1 MLAMKY
7 VYGDYQDSSRHI
19 MFVLVCFISAILAVK
34 EYNIITQKEGIKRLR
49 DYSTEKNN
57 LLAEK
62 NKMLTVTMNNEIRI
76 ATLSERNRIA
86 REIHDNVGHM
96 LSRAILQLGAIM
108 TVYRKD
114 TIYDN
119 LVPIKY
125 SLDTAMNNIRE
136 SVHDLHKDGFNVKE
150 TAESILSALGNYDI
164 DPDFEAEIEALMEK
178 KHYDMVFTVNYF
190 ALISNTCQ
198 KMGVK
203 YVSWTCDNP
212 LISMYH
218 ISVFNDCNYI
228 FTFDKTN
235 YLEFKE
241 MGVKHIWYLPLA
253 VDVDRIDMILQKSE
267 DSVKYRGDI
276 AFVGSLYERNSY
288 DKIKNRL
295 PEYLRGY
302 FDAVM
307 EAQLNISGANIVEP
321 MLTTNILEQLQE
333 YFQLEKSEGSF
344 SDLGLIFQ
352 TTVLGFK
359 IAEIERRRALI
370 ELSKHYRVNVY
381 SNSDVSDLLRI
392 QYCGSVDYWSE
403 MPKVFRMS
411 KINLNFTIP
420 NIKSGIPLRIWDV
433 LGCGGFLLTNYQ
445 AEIPYYF
452 KEGEDLVCFD
462 GLEDLCEKVGYY
474 LEHEEERKRI
484 AWNGYHKVREKHSY
498 IERIH
503 TILDT
508 VAGEDAK

>member
-1 MLAMKY
+1 M
-7 VYGDYQDSSRHI
+7 HI
-19 MFVLVCFISAILAVK
+19 LMYRWKA
-34 EYNIITQKEGIKRLR
+34 YNYR
-49 DYSTEKNN
+49 DIEQTFLLLGHTVDNIEQELGSYDVSPEFERVIEEK
-57 LLAEK
+57 
-62 NKMLTVTMNNEIRI
+62 IRG
-76 ATLSERNRIA
+76 T
-86 REIHDNVGHM
+86 
-96 LSRAILQLGAIM
+96 
-108 TVYRKD
+108 
-114 TIYDN
+114 
-119 LVPIKY
+119 
-125 SLDTAMNNIRE
+125 
-136 SVHDLHKDGFNVKE
+136 
-150 TAESILSALGNYDI
+150 
-164 DPDFEAEIEALMEK
+164 
-178 KHYDMVFTVNYF
+178 HYDMVFTVNYF
-190 ALISNTCQ
+190 PLISNVCERT
-198 KMGVK
+198 GVK

-218 ISVFNDCNYI
+218 ESVFHDCNYI

-235 YLEFKE
+235 YLEFRG

-253 VDVDRIDMILQKSE
+253 VDTERMDALLGVPEEVGRWKVAQDPEMQ
-267 DSVKYRGDI
+267 KYRGDV

>member
-1 MLAMKY
+1 M
-7 VYGDYQDSSRHI
+7 HI
-19 MFVLVCFISAILAVK
+19 LMYRWKA
-34 EYNIITQKEGIKRLR
+34 YNYR
-49 DYSTEKNN
+49 DIEQTFLLLGHTVDNIEQELGSYDVSPEFERVIEEK
-57 LLAEK
+57 
-62 NKMLTVTMNNEIRI
+62 IRG
-76 ATLSERNRIA
+76 T
-86 REIHDNVGHM
+86 
-96 LSRAILQLGAIM
+96 
-108 TVYRKD
+108 
-114 TIYDN
+114 
-119 LVPIKY
+119 
-125 SLDTAMNNIRE
+125 
-136 SVHDLHKDGFNVKE
+136 
-150 TAESILSALGNYDI
+150 
-164 DPDFEAEIEALMEK
+164 
-178 KHYDMVFTVNYF
+178 HYDMVFTVNYF
-190 ALISNTCQ
+190 PLISNVCERT
-198 KMGVK
+198 GVN

-218 ISVFNDCNYI
+218 ESVFHACNYI

-235 YLEFKE
+235 YLEFRG

-253 VDVDRIDMILQKSE
+253 VDTERIDALLGAPEETGRRKAAQDPEMQ
-267 DSVKYRGDI
+267 KYRGDV

-288 DKIKNRL
+288 DKIKSRL

-370 ELSKHYRVNVY
+370 ELSKHYKVNVY

-484 AWNGYHKVREKHSY
+484 AWNGYRKVREKHSY
-498 IERIH
+498 IERIR

>member
-1 MLAMKY
+1 M
-7 VYGDYQDSSRHI
+7 HI
-19 MFVLVCFISAILAVK
+19 LMYRWKA
-34 EYNIITQKEGIKRLR
+34 YNYR
-49 DYSTEKNN
+49 DIEQTFLLLGYTVDNIEQELGSYDVSPEFERVIEEK
-57 LLAEK
+57 
-62 NKMLTVTMNNEIRI
+62 IRG
-76 ATLSERNRIA
+76 T
-86 REIHDNVGHM
+86 
-96 LSRAILQLGAIM
+96 
-108 TVYRKD
+108 
-114 TIYDN
+114 
-119 LVPIKY
+119 
-125 SLDTAMNNIRE
+125 
-136 SVHDLHKDGFNVKE
+136 
-150 TAESILSALGNYDI
+150 
-164 DPDFEAEIEALMEK
+164 
-178 KHYDMVFTVNYF
+178 HYDMVFTVNYF
-190 ALISNTCQ
+190 PLISNVCERT
-198 KMGVK
+198 GVK

-218 ISVFNDCNYI
+218 ESVFHACNYI

-235 YLEFKE
+235 YLEFRG

-253 VDVDRIDMILQKSE
+253 VDTERMDALLGAPEKPERRNATQDSE
-267 DSVKYRGDI
+267 MRKYRGDV

-462 GLEDLCEKVGYY
+462 SLEDLCEKVGYY

-484 AWNGYHKVREKHSY
+484 AWNGYRKVREKHSY
-498 IERIH
+498 IERIR

-508 VAGEDAK
+508 VACEDAK

>member
-1 MLAMKY
+1 M
-7 VYGDYQDSSRHI
+7 HI
-19 MFVLVCFISAILAVK
+19 LMYRWKA
-34 EYNIITQKEGIKRLR
+34 YNYR
-49 DYSTEKNN
+49 DIEQTFLLLGHTVDNIEQELGSYDVSPEFERVIEEK
-57 LLAEK
+57 
-62 NKMLTVTMNNEIRI
+62 IRG
-76 ATLSERNRIA
+76 T
-86 REIHDNVGHM
+86 
-96 LSRAILQLGAIM
+96 
-108 TVYRKD
+108 
-114 TIYDN
+114 
-119 LVPIKY
+119 
-125 SLDTAMNNIRE
+125 
-136 SVHDLHKDGFNVKE
+136 
-150 TAESILSALGNYDI
+150 
-164 DPDFEAEIEALMEK
+164 
-178 KHYDMVFTVNYF
+178 HYDMVFTVNYF
-190 ALISNTCQ
+190 PLISNVCERT
-198 KMGVK
+198 GVK

-218 ISVFNDCNYI
+218 ESVFHACNYI

-235 YLEFKE
+235 YLEFRG

-253 VDVDRIDMILQKSE
+253 VDTERMDALLGAPEKPERRNATQDSE
-267 DSVKYRGDI
+267 MRKYRGDV

-392 QYCGSVDYWSE
+392 QYCGSVDYRSE

>member
-1 MLAMKY
+1 M
-7 VYGDYQDSSRHI
+7 HI
-19 MFVLVCFISAILAVK
+19 LMYRWKA
-34 EYNIITQKEGIKRLR
+34 YNYR
-49 DYSTEKNN
+49 DIEQTFLLLGHTVDNIEQELGSYDVSPEFERVIEEK
-57 LLAEK
+57 
-62 NKMLTVTMNNEIRI
+62 IRG
-76 ATLSERNRIA
+76 T
-86 REIHDNVGHM
+86 
-96 LSRAILQLGAIM
+96 
-108 TVYRKD
+108 
-114 TIYDN
+114 
-119 LVPIKY
+119 
-125 SLDTAMNNIRE
+125 
-136 SVHDLHKDGFNVKE
+136 
-150 TAESILSALGNYDI
+150 
-164 DPDFEAEIEALMEK
+164 
-178 KHYDMVFTVNYF
+178 HYDMVFTVNYF
-190 ALISNTCQ
+190 PLISNVCERT
-198 KMGVK
+198 GVK

-218 ISVFNDCNYI
+218 ESVFHACNYI

-235 YLEFKE
+235 YLEFRG

-253 VDVDRIDMILQKSE
+253 VDTERMDALLGAPEEAGRWKAAQDPEMR
-267 DSVKYRGDI
+267 KYRGDV

-462 GLEDLCEKVGYY
+462 SLEDLCEKVGYY

-484 AWNGYHKVREKHSY
+484 AWNGYRKVREKHSY

>member
-1 MLAMKY
+1 M
-7 VYGDYQDSSRHI
+7 HI
-19 MFVLVCFISAILAVK
+19 LMYRWKA
-34 EYNIITQKEGIKRLR
+34 YNYR
-49 DYSTEKNN
+49 DIEQTFLLLGYTVDNIEQELGSYDVSPEFERVIEEK
-57 LLAEK
+57 
-62 NKMLTVTMNNEIRI
+62 IRG
-76 ATLSERNRIA
+76 T
-86 REIHDNVGHM
+86 
-96 LSRAILQLGAIM
+96 
-108 TVYRKD
+108 
-114 TIYDN
+114 
-119 LVPIKY
+119 
-125 SLDTAMNNIRE
+125 
-136 SVHDLHKDGFNVKE
+136 
-150 TAESILSALGNYDI
+150 
-164 DPDFEAEIEALMEK
+164 
-178 KHYDMVFTVNYF
+178 HYDMVFTVNYF
-190 ALISNTCQ
+190 PLISNVCERT
-198 KMGVK
+198 GVK

-218 ISVFNDCNYI
+218 ESVFHDCNYI

-235 YLEFKE
+235 YLEFRG

-253 VDVDRIDMILQKSE
+253 VDTERMDALLGAPEEVRTAGAAHEGMKTAGTVPEEIGTAESVPAEIGKAGRRKAAQDSE
-267 DSVKYRGDI
+267 MRKYRGDV

-370 ELSKHYRVNVY
+370 ELSKHYKVNVY

-462 GLEDLCEKVGYY
+462 SLEDLCEKVGYY

-484 AWNGYHKVREKHSY
+484 AWNGYRKVREKHSY

>member
-1 MLAMKY
+1 M
-7 VYGDYQDSSRHI
+7 HI
-19 MFVLVCFISAILAVK
+19 LMYRWKA
-34 EYNIITQKEGIKRLR
+34 YNYR
-49 DYSTEKNN
+49 DIEQTFLLLGHTVDNIEQELGSYDVSPEFERVIEEK
-57 LLAEK
+57 
-62 NKMLTVTMNNEIRI
+62 IRG
-76 ATLSERNRIA
+76 T
-86 REIHDNVGHM
+86 
-96 LSRAILQLGAIM
+96 
-108 TVYRKD
+108 
-114 TIYDN
+114 
-119 LVPIKY
+119 
-125 SLDTAMNNIRE
+125 
-136 SVHDLHKDGFNVKE
+136 
-150 TAESILSALGNYDI
+150 
-164 DPDFEAEIEALMEK
+164 
-178 KHYDMVFTVNYF
+178 HYDMVFTVNYF
-190 ALISNTCQ
+190 PLISNVCERT
-198 KMGVK
+198 GVN

-218 ISVFNDCNYI
+218 ESVFHACNYI

-235 YLEFKE
+235 YLEFRG

-253 VDVDRIDMILQKSE
+253 VDTERMDALLGAPEEAGRWKAAQDPEMQ
-267 DSVKYRGDI
+267 KYRGDV

-370 ELSKHYRVNVY
+370 ELSKHYKVNVY

-508 VAGEDAK
+508 VAGEDAPGT

>member
-1 MLAMKY
+1 M
-7 VYGDYQDSSRHI
+7 HI
-19 MFVLVCFISAILAVK
+19 LMYRWKA
-34 EYNIITQKEGIKRLR
+34 YNYR
-49 DYSTEKNN
+49 DIEQTFLLLGYTVDNIEQELGSYDVSPEFERVIEEK
-57 LLAEK
+57 
-62 NKMLTVTMNNEIRI
+62 IRG
-76 ATLSERNRIA
+76 T
-86 REIHDNVGHM
+86 
-96 LSRAILQLGAIM
+96 
-108 TVYRKD
+108 
-114 TIYDN
+114 
-119 LVPIKY
+119 
-125 SLDTAMNNIRE
+125 
-136 SVHDLHKDGFNVKE
+136 
-150 TAESILSALGNYDI
+150 
-164 DPDFEAEIEALMEK
+164 
-178 KHYDMVFTVNYF
+178 HYDMVFTVNYF
-190 ALISNTCQ
+190 PLISNVCERT
-198 KMGVK
+198 GVK

-218 ISVFNDCNYI
+218 ESVFHDCNYI

-235 YLEFKE
+235 YLEFRG

-253 VDVDRIDMILQKSE
+253 VDTERMDALLGAPEKPERRNATQDSE
-267 DSVKYRGDI
+267 MRKYRGDV

-333 YFQLEKSEGSF
+333 YFQLEKSDGSF

-370 ELSKHYRVNVY
+370 ELSKHYKVNVY

-484 AWNGYHKVREKHSY
+484 AWNGYRKVREKHSY
-498 IERIH
+498 IERIR

-508 VAGEDAK
+508 VACEDAK

>member
-1 MLAMKY
+1 M
-7 VYGDYQDSSRHI
+7 HI
-19 MFVLVCFISAILAVK
+19 LMYRWKA
-34 EYNIITQKEGIKRLR
+34 YNYR
-49 DYSTEKNN
+49 DIEQTFLLLGHTVDNIEQELGSYDVSPEFERVIEEK
-57 LLAEK
+57 
-62 NKMLTVTMNNEIRI
+62 IRG
-76 ATLSERNRIA
+76 T
-86 REIHDNVGHM
+86 
-96 LSRAILQLGAIM
+96 
-108 TVYRKD
+108 
-114 TIYDN
+114 
-119 LVPIKY
+119 
-125 SLDTAMNNIRE
+125 
-136 SVHDLHKDGFNVKE
+136 
-150 TAESILSALGNYDI
+150 
-164 DPDFEAEIEALMEK
+164 
-178 KHYDMVFTVNYF
+178 HYDMVFTVNYF
-190 ALISNTCQ
+190 PVISNVCERT
-198 KMGVK
+198 GVK

-218 ISVFNDCNYI
+218 ESVFHDCNYI

-235 YLEFKE
+235 YLEFRG

-253 VDVDRIDMILQKSE
+253 VDTERMDALLGAPEKAGRRKAAQDPEMQ
-267 DSVKYRGDI
+267 KYRGDV

-474 LEHEEERKRI
+474 VEHEEERKRI

>member
-1 MLAMKY
+1 M
-7 VYGDYQDSSRHI
+7 HI
-19 MFVLVCFISAILAVK
+19 LMYRWKA
-34 EYNIITQKEGIKRLR
+34 YNYR
-49 DYSTEKNN
+49 DIEQTFLLLGHTVDNIEQELGSYDVSPEFERVIEEK
-57 LLAEK
+57 
-62 NKMLTVTMNNEIRI
+62 IRG
-76 ATLSERNRIA
+76 T
-86 REIHDNVGHM
+86 
-96 LSRAILQLGAIM
+96 
-108 TVYRKD
+108 
-114 TIYDN
+114 
-119 LVPIKY
+119 
-125 SLDTAMNNIRE
+125 
-136 SVHDLHKDGFNVKE
+136 
-150 TAESILSALGNYDI
+150 
-164 DPDFEAEIEALMEK
+164 
-178 KHYDMVFTVNYF
+178 HYDMVFTVNYF
-190 ALISNTCQ
+190 PLISNVCERT
-198 KMGVK
+198 GVK
-203 YVSWTCDNP
+203 YISWTCDNP

-218 ISVFNDCNYI
+218 ESVFHACNYI

-235 YLEFKE
+235 YLEFRG

-253 VDVDRIDMILQKSE
+253 VDTERMDALLGAPEEAGRWKAAQDPEMR
-267 DSVKYRGDI
+267 KYRGDV

-321 MLTTNILEQLQE
+321 MLTTNIPEQLQE

-370 ELSKHYRVNVY
+370 ELSKHYKVNVY
-381 SNSDVSDLLRI
+381 SNSDVSDLLQI

>member
-1 MLAMKY
+1 M
-7 VYGDYQDSSRHI
+7 HI
-19 MFVLVCFISAILAVK
+19 LMYRWKA
-34 EYNIITQKEGIKRLR
+34 YNYR
-49 DYSTEKNN
+49 DIEQTFLLLGHTVDNIEQELGSYDVSPEFERVIEEK
-57 LLAEK
+57 
-62 NKMLTVTMNNEIRI
+62 IRG
-76 ATLSERNRIA
+76 T
-86 REIHDNVGHM
+86 
-96 LSRAILQLGAIM
+96 
-108 TVYRKD
+108 
-114 TIYDN
+114 
-119 LVPIKY
+119 
-125 SLDTAMNNIRE
+125 
-136 SVHDLHKDGFNVKE
+136 
-150 TAESILSALGNYDI
+150 
-164 DPDFEAEIEALMEK
+164 
-178 KHYDMVFTVNYF
+178 HYDMVFTVNYF
-190 ALISNTCQ
+190 PLISNVCERT
-198 KMGVK
+198 GVK

-218 ISVFNDCNYI
+218 ESVFHACNYI

-235 YLEFKE
+235 YLEFRG

-253 VDVDRIDMILQKSE
+253 VDTERMDALLGAPEKPERRNATQDSE
-267 DSVKYRGDI
+267 MRKYRGDV

-420 NIKSGIPLRIWDV
+420 KIKSGIPLRIWDV

-462 GLEDLCEKVGYY
+462 SLEDLCEKVGYY

-484 AWNGYHKVREKHSY
+484 AWNGYRKVREKHSY
-498 IERIH
+498 IERIR

-508 VAGEDAK
+508 VACEDAK

>member
-1 MLAMKY
+1 M
-7 VYGDYQDSSRHI
+7 HI
-19 MFVLVCFISAILAVK
+19 LMYRWKA
-34 EYNIITQKEGIKRLR
+34 YNYR
-49 DYSTEKNN
+49 DIEQTFLLLGHTVDNIEQELGSYDVSPEFERVIEEK
-57 LLAEK
+57 
-62 NKMLTVTMNNEIRI
+62 IRG
-76 ATLSERNRIA
+76 T
-86 REIHDNVGHM
+86 
-96 LSRAILQLGAIM
+96 
-108 TVYRKD
+108 
-114 TIYDN
+114 
-119 LVPIKY
+119 
-125 SLDTAMNNIRE
+125 
-136 SVHDLHKDGFNVKE
+136 
-150 TAESILSALGNYDI
+150 
-164 DPDFEAEIEALMEK
+164 
-178 KHYDMVFTVNYF
+178 HYDMVFTVNYF
-190 ALISNTCQ
+190 PLISNVCERT
-198 KMGVK
+198 GVK

-218 ISVFNDCNYI
+218 ESVFHACNYI

-235 YLEFKE
+235 YLEFRG

-253 VDVDRIDMILQKSE
+253 VDTERMDALLGAPEKPERRNATQDSE
-267 DSVKYRGDI
+267 MRKYRGDV

-433 LGCGGFLLTNYQ
+433 LGYGGFLLTNYQ

-462 GLEDLCEKVGYY
+462 SLEDLCEKVGYY

-484 AWNGYHKVREKHSY
+484 AWNGYRKVREKHSY
-498 IERIH
+498 IERIR

-508 VAGEDAK
+508 VACEDAK

>member
-1 MLAMKY
+1 M
-7 VYGDYQDSSRHI
+7 HI
-19 MFVLVCFISAILAVK
+19 LMYRWKA
-34 EYNIITQKEGIKRLR
+34 YNYR
-49 DYSTEKNN
+49 DIEQTFLLLGHTVDNIEQELGSYDVSPEFERVIEEK
-57 LLAEK
+57 
-62 NKMLTVTMNNEIRI
+62 IRG
-76 ATLSERNRIA
+76 T
-86 REIHDNVGHM
+86 
-96 LSRAILQLGAIM
+96 
-108 TVYRKD
+108 
-114 TIYDN
+114 
-119 LVPIKY
+119 
-125 SLDTAMNNIRE
+125 
-136 SVHDLHKDGFNVKE
+136 
-150 TAESILSALGNYDI
+150 
-164 DPDFEAEIEALMEK
+164 
-178 KHYDMVFTVNYF
+178 HYDMVFTVNYF
-190 ALISNTCQ
+190 PLISNVCERT
-198 KMGVK
+198 GVK

-218 ISVFNDCNYI
+218 ESVFHACNYI

-235 YLEFKE
+235 YLEFRG

-253 VDVDRIDMILQKSE
+253 VDTERMDALLGAPEKPERRNATQDSE
-267 DSVKYRGDI
+267 MRKYRGDV

-420 NIKSGIPLRIWDV
+420 NIKSGSPLRIGDV

>member
-1 MLAMKY
+1 M
-7 VYGDYQDSSRHI
+7 HI
-19 MFVLVCFISAILAVK
+19 LMYRWKA
-34 EYNIITQKEGIKRLR
+34 YNYR
-49 DYSTEKNN
+49 DIEQTFLLLGYTVDNIEQELGSYDVSPEFERVIEEK
-57 LLAEK
+57 
-62 NKMLTVTMNNEIRI
+62 IRG
-76 ATLSERNRIA
+76 T
-86 REIHDNVGHM
+86 
-96 LSRAILQLGAIM
+96 
-108 TVYRKD
+108 
-114 TIYDN
+114 
-119 LVPIKY
+119 
-125 SLDTAMNNIRE
+125 
-136 SVHDLHKDGFNVKE
+136 
-150 TAESILSALGNYDI
+150 
-164 DPDFEAEIEALMEK
+164 
-178 KHYDMVFTVNYF
+178 HYDMVFTVNYF
-190 ALISNTCQ
+190 PLISNVCERT
-198 KMGVK
+198 GVK

-218 ISVFNDCNYI
+218 ESVFHDCNYI

-235 YLEFKE
+235 YLEFRG

-253 VDVDRIDMILQKSE
+253 VDTERMDALLGAPEEVRTAGAAHEGMKTAGTVPEEIGTAESVPAEIGKAGRRKAAQDSE
-267 DSVKYRGDI
+267 MRKYRGDV

-321 MLTTNILEQLQE
+321 MLTMNILEQLQE

-462 GLEDLCEKVGYY
+462 SLEDLCEKVGYY

-484 AWNGYHKVREKHSY
+484 AWNGYRKVREKHSY
-498 IERIH
+498 IERIR

-508 VAGEDAK
+508 VACEDAK

>member
-1 MLAMKY
+1 M
-7 VYGDYQDSSRHI
+7 HI
-19 MFVLVCFISAILAVK
+19 LMYRWKA
-34 EYNIITQKEGIKRLR
+34 YNYR
-49 DYSTEKNN
+49 DIEQTFLLLGHTVDNIEQELGSYDVSPEFERVIEEK
-57 LLAEK
+57 
-62 NKMLTVTMNNEIRI
+62 IRG
-76 ATLSERNRIA
+76 T
-86 REIHDNVGHM
+86 
-96 LSRAILQLGAIM
+96 
-108 TVYRKD
+108 
-114 TIYDN
+114 
-119 LVPIKY
+119 
-125 SLDTAMNNIRE
+125 
-136 SVHDLHKDGFNVKE
+136 
-150 TAESILSALGNYDI
+150 
-164 DPDFEAEIEALMEK
+164 
-178 KHYDMVFTVNYF
+178 HYDMVFTVNYF
-190 ALISNTCQ
+190 PLISNVCERT
-198 KMGVK
+198 GVK

-218 ISVFNDCNYI
+218 ESVFHACNYI

-235 YLEFKE
+235 YLEFRG

-253 VDVDRIDMILQKSE
+253 VDTERMDALLGAPEKPERRNATQDSE
-267 DSVKYRGDI
+267 MRKYRGDV

-370 ELSKHYRVNVY
+370 ELSKHYKVNVY

-445 AEIPYYF
+445 AEIPNYF
-452 KEGEDLVCFD
+452 QEGEDLVCFD

-484 AWNGYHKVREKHSY
+484 AWNGYRKVREKHSY

-508 VAGEDAK
+508 VACEDAK

>member
-1 MLAMKY
+1 M
-7 VYGDYQDSSRHI
+7 HI
-19 MFVLVCFISAILAVK
+19 LMYRWKA
-34 EYNIITQKEGIKRLR
+34 YNYR
-49 DYSTEKNN
+49 DIEQTFLLLGHTVDNIEQELGSYDVSPEFERVIEEK
-57 LLAEK
+57 
-62 NKMLTVTMNNEIRI
+62 IRG
-76 ATLSERNRIA
+76 T
-86 REIHDNVGHM
+86 
-96 LSRAILQLGAIM
+96 
-108 TVYRKD
+108 
-114 TIYDN
+114 
-119 LVPIKY
+119 
-125 SLDTAMNNIRE
+125 
-136 SVHDLHKDGFNVKE
+136 
-150 TAESILSALGNYDI
+150 
-164 DPDFEAEIEALMEK
+164 
-178 KHYDMVFTVNYF
+178 HYDMVFTVNYF
-190 ALISNTCQ
+190 PLISNVCERT
-198 KMGVK
+198 GVK

-218 ISVFNDCNYI
+218 ESVFHDCNYI

-235 YLEFKE
+235 YLEFRE

-253 VDVDRIDMILQKSE
+253 VDTERMDALLGVPEEVGRWKVAQDPEMQ
-267 DSVKYRGDI
+267 KYRGDV

-403 MPKVFRMS
+403 MPKVFRRS
-411 KINLNFTIP
+411 KINLNFAIP

-484 AWNGYHKVREKHSY
+484 AWNGYRKVREKHSY
-498 IERIH
+498 IERIR

>member
-1 MLAMKY
+1 M
-7 VYGDYQDSSRHI
+7 HI
-19 MFVLVCFISAILAVK
+19 LMYRWKA
-34 EYNIITQKEGIKRLR
+34 YNYR
-49 DYSTEKNN
+49 DIEQTFLLLGHTVDNIEQELGSYDVSPEFERVIEEK
-57 LLAEK
+57 
-62 NKMLTVTMNNEIRI
+62 IRG
-76 ATLSERNRIA
+76 T
-86 REIHDNVGHM
+86 
-96 LSRAILQLGAIM
+96 
-108 TVYRKD
+108 
-114 TIYDN
+114 
-119 LVPIKY
+119 
-125 SLDTAMNNIRE
+125 
-136 SVHDLHKDGFNVKE
+136 
-150 TAESILSALGNYDI
+150 
-164 DPDFEAEIEALMEK
+164 
-178 KHYDMVFTVNYF
+178 HYDMVFTVNYF
-190 ALISNTCQ
+190 PLISNVCERT
-198 KMGVK
+198 GVK

-218 ISVFNDCNYI
+218 ESVFHACNYI

-235 YLEFKE
+235 YLEFRG

-253 VDVDRIDMILQKSE
+253 VDTERMDALLGAPEKPERRNATQDSE
-267 DSVKYRGDI
+267 MRKYRGDV

-370 ELSKHYRVNVY
+370 ELSKHYKVNVY

-462 GLEDLCEKVGYY
+462 SLEDLCEKVGYY

>member
-1 MLAMKY
+1 M
-7 VYGDYQDSSRHI
+7 HI
-19 MFVLVCFISAILAVK
+19 LMYRWKA
-34 EYNIITQKEGIKRLR
+34 YNYR
-49 DYSTEKNN
+49 DIEQTFLLLGHTVDNIEQELGSYDVSPEFERVIEEK
-57 LLAEK
+57 
-62 NKMLTVTMNNEIRI
+62 IRG
-76 ATLSERNRIA
+76 T
-86 REIHDNVGHM
+86 
-96 LSRAILQLGAIM
+96 
-108 TVYRKD
+108 
-114 TIYDN
+114 
-119 LVPIKY
+119 
-125 SLDTAMNNIRE
+125 
-136 SVHDLHKDGFNVKE
+136 
-150 TAESILSALGNYDI
+150 
-164 DPDFEAEIEALMEK
+164 
-178 KHYDMVFTVNYF
+178 HYDMVFTVNYF
-190 ALISNTCQ
+190 PLISNVCERT
-198 KMGVK
+198 GVK

-218 ISVFNDCNYI
+218 ESVFHDCNYI

-235 YLEFKE
+235 YLEFRG

-253 VDVDRIDMILQKSE
+253 VDTERMDALLGAPEEAGRWKAAQDPEMQ
-267 DSVKYRGDI
+267 KYRGDV

-452 KEGEDLVCFD
+452 NEGEDLVCFD

-498 IERIH
+498 IERIR

>member
-1 MLAMKY
+1 M
-7 VYGDYQDSSRHI
+7 HI
-19 MFVLVCFISAILAVK
+19 LMYRWKA
-34 EYNIITQKEGIKRLR
+34 YNYR
-49 DYSTEKNN
+49 DIEQTFLLLGHTVDNIEQELGSYDVSPEFERVIEEK
-57 LLAEK
+57 
-62 NKMLTVTMNNEIRI
+62 IRG
-76 ATLSERNRIA
+76 T
-86 REIHDNVGHM
+86 
-96 LSRAILQLGAIM
+96 
-108 TVYRKD
+108 
-114 TIYDN
+114 
-119 LVPIKY
+119 
-125 SLDTAMNNIRE
+125 
-136 SVHDLHKDGFNVKE
+136 
-150 TAESILSALGNYDI
+150 
-164 DPDFEAEIEALMEK
+164 
-178 KHYDMVFTVNYF
+178 HYDMVFTVNYF
-190 ALISNTCQ
+190 PLISNVCERT
-198 KMGVK
+198 GVK
-203 YVSWTCDNP
+203 YISWTCDNP

-218 ISVFNDCNYI
+218 ESVFHACNYI

-235 YLEFKE
+235 YLEFRG

-253 VDVDRIDMILQKSE
+253 VDTERMDALLGAPEEAGRWKAAQDPEMR
-267 DSVKYRGDI
+267 KYRGDV

-462 GLEDLCEKVGYY
+462 SLEDLCEKVGYY

-484 AWNGYHKVREKHSY
+484 AWNGYRKVREKHSY

>member
-1 MLAMKY
+1 M
-7 VYGDYQDSSRHI
+7 HI
-19 MFVLVCFISAILAVK
+19 LMYRWKA
-34 EYNIITQKEGIKRLR
+34 YNYR
-49 DYSTEKNN
+49 DIEQTFLLLGHTVDNIEQELGSYDVSPEFERVIEEK
-57 LLAEK
+57 
-62 NKMLTVTMNNEIRI
+62 IRG
-76 ATLSERNRIA
+76 T
-86 REIHDNVGHM
+86 
-96 LSRAILQLGAIM
+96 
-108 TVYRKD
+108 
-114 TIYDN
+114 
-119 LVPIKY
+119 
-125 SLDTAMNNIRE
+125 
-136 SVHDLHKDGFNVKE
+136 
-150 TAESILSALGNYDI
+150 
-164 DPDFEAEIEALMEK
+164 
-178 KHYDMVFTVNYF
+178 HYDMVFTVNYF
-190 ALISNTCQ
+190 PLISNVCERT
-198 KMGVK
+198 GVN

-218 ISVFNDCNYI
+218 ESVFHDCNYI

-235 YLEFKE
+235 YLEFRG

-253 VDVDRIDMILQKSE
+253 VDTERMDALLGAPEEAGRRNATQDPEMR
-267 DSVKYRGDI
+267 KYRGDV

-370 ELSKHYRVNVY
+370 ELSKHYKVNVY

-484 AWNGYHKVREKHSY
+484 AWNGYRKVREKHSY
-498 IERIH
+498 IERIR

>member
-1 MLAMKY
+1 M
-7 VYGDYQDSSRHI
+7 HI
-19 MFVLVCFISAILAVK
+19 LMYRWKA
-34 EYNIITQKEGIKRLR
+34 YNYR
-49 DYSTEKNN
+49 DIEQTFLLLGHTVDNIEQELGSYDVSPEFERVIEEK
-57 LLAEK
+57 
-62 NKMLTVTMNNEIRI
+62 IRG
-76 ATLSERNRIA
+76 T
-86 REIHDNVGHM
+86 
-96 LSRAILQLGAIM
+96 
-108 TVYRKD
+108 
-114 TIYDN
+114 
-119 LVPIKY
+119 
-125 SLDTAMNNIRE
+125 
-136 SVHDLHKDGFNVKE
+136 
-150 TAESILSALGNYDI
+150 
-164 DPDFEAEIEALMEK
+164 
-178 KHYDMVFTVNYF
+178 HYDMVFTVNYF
-190 ALISNTCQ
+190 PLISNVCERT
-198 KMGVK
+198 GVK

-218 ISVFNDCNYI
+218 ESVFHACNYI

-235 YLEFKE
+235 YLEFRG

-253 VDVDRIDMILQKSE
+253 VDTERMDALLGAPEKPERRNATQDSE
-267 DSVKYRGDI
+267 MRKYRGDV

-370 ELSKHYRVNVY
+370 ELSKHYKVNVY

-484 AWNGYHKVREKHSY
+484 AWNGYRKVREKHSY

>member
-1 MLAMKY
+1 M
-7 VYGDYQDSSRHI
+7 HI
-19 MFVLVCFISAILAVK
+19 LMYRWKA
-34 EYNIITQKEGIKRLR
+34 YNYR
-49 DYSTEKNN
+49 DIEQTFLLLGYTVDNIEQELGSYDVSPEFERVIEEK
-57 LLAEK
+57 
-62 NKMLTVTMNNEIRI
+62 IRG
-76 ATLSERNRIA
+76 T
-86 REIHDNVGHM
+86 
-96 LSRAILQLGAIM
+96 
-108 TVYRKD
+108 
-114 TIYDN
+114 
-119 LVPIKY
+119 
-125 SLDTAMNNIRE
+125 
-136 SVHDLHKDGFNVKE
+136 
-150 TAESILSALGNYDI
+150 
-164 DPDFEAEIEALMEK
+164 
-178 KHYDMVFTVNYF
+178 HYDMVFTVNYF
-190 ALISNTCQ
+190 PLISNVCERT
-198 KMGVK
+198 GVK

-218 ISVFNDCNYI
+218 ESVFHDCNYI

-235 YLEFKE
+235 YLEFRG

-253 VDVDRIDMILQKSE
+253 VDTERMDALLGAPEEVRTAGAAHEGMKTAGTVPEEIGTAE
-267 DSVKYRGDI
+267 SVPAEIGKAGRRKAAQDPEMQKYRGDV

-333 YFQLEKSEGSF
+333 YFQLEKSDGSF

-370 ELSKHYRVNVY
+370 ELSKHYKVNVY

-484 AWNGYHKVREKHSY
+484 AWNGYRKVREKHSY
-498 IERIH
+498 IERIR

>member
-1 MLAMKY
+1 M
-7 VYGDYQDSSRHI
+7 HI
-19 MFVLVCFISAILAVK
+19 LMYRWKA
-34 EYNIITQKEGIKRLR
+34 YNYR
-49 DYSTEKNN
+49 DIEQTFLLLGHTVDNIEQELGSYDVSPEFERVIEEK
-57 LLAEK
+57 
-62 NKMLTVTMNNEIRI
+62 IRG
-76 ATLSERNRIA
+76 T
-86 REIHDNVGHM
+86 
-96 LSRAILQLGAIM
+96 
-108 TVYRKD
+108 
-114 TIYDN
+114 
-119 LVPIKY
+119 
-125 SLDTAMNNIRE
+125 
-136 SVHDLHKDGFNVKE
+136 
-150 TAESILSALGNYDI
+150 
-164 DPDFEAEIEALMEK
+164 
-178 KHYDMVFTVNYF
+178 HYDMVFTVNYF
-190 ALISNTCQ
+190 PLISNVCERT
-198 KMGVK
+198 GVK

-218 ISVFNDCNYI
+218 ESVFHACNYI

-235 YLEFKE
+235 YLEFRG

-253 VDVDRIDMILQKSE
+253 VDTERMDALLGAPEKPERRNATQDSE
-267 DSVKYRGDI
+267 MRKYRGNV

-370 ELSKHYRVNVY
+370 ELSKHYKVNVY

-484 AWNGYHKVREKHSY
+484 AWNGYRKVREKHSY
-498 IERIH
+498 IERIR

-508 VAGEDAK
+508 VACEDAK